1 MGSKYSHVFSP
12 IQIRGIDF
20 KNRIVLAPPSAN
32 HTNYDHMITHDFVNW
47 FRQFA
52 RGGVTTLYSG
62 NASIDITECKDE
74 ETQLDLSTDEC
85 VLPMSWYAEMAKQYD
100 CHASL
105 EINHNGH
112 NTAPETIG
120 HAPYSASPMVCSSEA
135 SRAER
140 LGRDPIPAIEMDQ
153 AKIDET
159 VNKYGDAAMRMK
171 RAGMDIVLVHGGHGN
186 LISQFTSPLYNHRK
200 DKYGGSTKNRA
211 LFALEVLDNIRQK
224 VGEDFVIE
232 YRISADEIAPGGMH
246 FPETL
251 ELIGLLK
258 DKVDIFNV
266 SAGLHSDFDFA
277 YYRNWCQNFLMPHGF
292 NVHFAKAVKEA
303 YPDVL
308 VDTVGSINSIELA
321 EHILSEGWADFVAM
335 CRPLMADPDMPRK
348 YAEGREEDHRPCLRC
363 DSCCARLLMPR
374 VINCAV
380 NPISGMTNDLPDGEV
395 PVASVK
401 KKCAVVG
408 GGPGGIVAA
417 ITLCKRGHDVTLY
430 EKTNELGGMLIP
442 GTAAPF
448 KEDLKAYLDYLRVQ
462 VKKYPIDIR
471 MNTTATPELLEKE
484 NYEAIILALG
494 AVPTV
499 PDIPGIDRPNVAWG
513 PDAEMGSIEVGDKVV
528 VLGAGSISFET
539 AYDFRLQGKDVTL
552 IARGDED
559 HVIGKLYMTAGGPT
573 ATELFSRTIE
583 EGVKVMY
590 KTNVVSIEDGKVVCT
605 DAEGKTIEVEADTVL
620 HSYGMTAL
628 FDEAQTM
635 RHCAPETSVRI
646 VGDCV
651 KVGENVSFAVNGAF
665 QAALRI

>member
-1 MGSKYSHVFSP
+1 MGSKYTHVFSP
-12 IQIRGIDF
+12 IEIRGIDF

-32 HTNYDHMITHDFVNW
+32 HTNTNHMITHEFVNW

-74 ETQLDLSTDEC
+74 ETQLDLSSDDC

-112 NTAPETIG
+112 NSAPETIG
-120 HAPYSASPMVCSSEA
+120 RTPFSSSAMVCSSEA
-135 SRAER
+135 SRAKR
-140 LGRDPIPAIEMDQ
+140 LGRDPIPAIEMDH
-153 AKIDET
+153 AKIEET

-186 LISQFTSPLYNHRK
+186 LISQFTSPMYNHRT
-200 DKYGGSTKNRA
+200 DKYGGSTKKRA
-211 LFALEVLDNIRQK
+211 QFALEVLDNIRQK
-224 VGEDFVIE
+224 CGEDFVIE
-232 YRISADEIAPGGMH
+232 YRISADEIAPEGMH

-251 ELIGLLK
+251 ELIGILK
-258 DKVDIFNV
+258 DKVDIFNI
-266 SAGLHSDFDFA
+266 SAGLHSDFDFL

-292 NVHFAKAVKEA
+292 NVHFARAVKET
-303 YPDVL
+303 YPDTL
-308 VDTVGSINSIELA
+308 VDAVGSINNIELA

-363 DSCCARLLMPR
+363 DSCCMRLLMPR

-380 NPISGMTNDLPDGEV
+380 NPICGMTTDLPDGEV
-395 PVASVK
+395 PEAKVK
-401 KKCAVVG
+401 KRCAVVG

-430 EKTNELGGMLIP
+430 EKTGQLGGALIT

-448 KEDLKAYLDYLRVQ
+448 KSDLKAYLNYLRVQ
-462 VKKYPIDIR
+462 VGKYPIDVKL
-471 MNTTATPELLEKE
+471 NTTATKDLLEAQ
-484 NYEAIILALG
+484 NYDAVIIAIG
-494 AVPTV
+494 AEPIV

-513 PDAEMGSIEVGDKVV
+513 PDAEMGTIEVGQKVV

-539 AYDFRLQGKDVTL
+539 AYDFRLQDKDVTI
-552 IARGDED
+552 IARGTEA
-559 HVIGKLYMTAGGPT
+559 HIIQKLYMTGGGPT
-573 ATELFSRTIE
+573 SSELVNR
-583 EGVKVMY
+583 VKDSGIKLMY
-590 KTNVVSIEDGKVVCT
+590 ETQVQSIEDGKVVCK
-605 DAEGKTIEVEADTVL
+605 DSEGNTVEVEADTVL
-620 HSYGMTAL
+620 HAYGL
-628 FDEAQTM
+628 SRLWDEAQSM
-635 RHCAPETSVRI
+635 RRCAPETSVFI
-646 VGDCV
+646 VGDC
-651 KVGENVSFAVNGAF
+651 KKLGGNVSAAVNGAF
-665 QAALRI
+665 QAALHI